1 MSNQQ
6 TLDFINANRNSLTLA
21 SLQDAQV
28 NDYVIRYCPGGWSHG
43 EYSIVQVTRATKTQI
58 ICGNERY
65 SRETGNIIGGY
76 SRSEVSAPLGKAWHD
91 NSINLENV
99 VRNLQA
105 WIKEDLRSQLVKN
118 IIDTLKSR
126 TLSVGFEA
134 LQKTWEI
141 IQKDIS
147 NKA

>member
-28 NDYVIRYCPGGWSHG
+28 NDYVIRYCP
-43 EYSIVQVTRATKTQI
+43 
-58 ICGNERY
+58 
-65 SRETGNIIGGY
+65 IGGY

-126 TLSVGFEA
+126 TLSVSFET